1 MEKARPINRICQ
13 TNLSKEEIE
22 AFIMVYRRD
31 KVSGKALPNRFEDW
45 IQRECGIKNK
55 QSAVIKNWVGWRAFL
70 QSHLT
75 AELIQRIL
83 LKILINYFQNSHT
96 PWNHVSNCSCQDC
109 NSYFTDTERTMTS

>member
-1 MEKARPINRICQ
+1 MEEARPINRICQ
-13 TNLSKEEIE
+13 TNLSKEEVE
-22 AFIMVYRRD
+22 AFIIVYRRD

-83 LKILINYFQNSHT
+83 LKTMIFLLIIFKTAIHRGIMFLTAVVKIAIHT
-96 PWNHVSNCSCQDC
+96 LQTRNVL
-109 NSYFTDTERTMTS
+109 